1 MPEPLL
7 DVRALDAFYGDFQA
21 LFGVSLCVPP
31 GEVVAVIGANG
42 AGKSTLLKCIA
53 GVIASRRDA
62 ILFDGEP
69 IGDEPAHAV
78 VARGIALVP
87 EGRRLFPSL
96 SVEENLLIGGQL
108 GRPGP
113 WSLPRIYELFPAL
126 AERRHVPSTSLS
138 GGEQQMVALARAL
151 MSNPKLLLCDEI
163 SLGLAPIVVRLCPPA
178 LDRRRRQLAGHR
190 RAGHRAGAQGGK
202 PRLLPAGGP
211 HRARRRGRDA
221 DARGD
226 LGRVLRSVIG
236 KAVSADGERSF
247 VGSRRAVPRRPLP
260 RLRGR
265 DREGAHNMIGHF
277 NPPPPHPSPAR
288 GVGSRPSLVAG
299 ADSISEVSVA

>member
-21 LFGVSLCVPP
+21 LFGVSLRVSP
-31 GEVVAVIGANG
+31 GEVVAVIDANG

-53 GVIASRRDA
+53 GLIASRRDA
-62 ILFDGEP
+62 IVFDGEP
-69 IGDEPAHAV
+69 TGNEPAHAV

-108 GRPGP
+108 GRARP

-138 GGEQQMVALARAL
+138 GGEQQMVALGRAL

-163 SLGLAPIVVRLCPPA
+163 SLGLAPIVVREVYARLPSIVAEGSSLVIVEQDIVQA
-178 LDRRRRQLAGHR
+178 LKAANHVYCLQEGRIALAGAAATLTR
-190 RAGHRAGAQGGK
+190 EAISAAYFGA
-202 PRLLPAGGP
+202 
-211 HRARRRGRDA
+211 
-221 DARGD
+221 
-226 LGRVLRSVIG
+226 
-236 KAVSADGERSF
+236 
-247 VGSRRAVPRRPLP
+247 
-260 RLRGR
+260 
-265 DREGAHNMIGHF
+265 
-277 NPPPPHPSPAR
+277 
-288 GVGSRPSLVAG
+288 
-299 ADSISEVSVA
+299 